1 MTRIAERIEI
11 FPRAKALLEKE
22 LKRRHLESHYY
33 DRMRIII
40 KSHANLKN
48 KQIATTLGC
57 GEHTVS
63 RWRQR
68 WKQRHQE
75 LKDYEKGPD
84 GRGITDKELMEKIK
98 EILTDCA
105 RVGAPSRISKVEV
118 NRLVALACE
127 SPEKYGLPF
136 THWTHQELSKQA
148 HKMKIEISPA
158 HVGRLLKKR
167 LISAQE

>member
-1 MTRIAERIEI
+1 MARIAEQIEI
-11 FPRAKALLEKE
+11 FSRAKLLIEKE

-33 DRMRIII
+33 MRMRIII
-40 KSHANLKN
+40 KSYGNQEN
-48 KQIATTLGC
+48 NQIAKALGC

-68 WKQRHQE
+68 WKQRYQK
-75 LKDYEKGPD
+75 LKEYEKGPD
-84 GRGITDKELMEKIK
+84 GSPVTDKELMEKIK
-98 EILTDCA
+98 EILTDWA
-105 RVGAPSRISKVEV
+105 RVGAPSRITEMEV

-148 HKMKIEISPA
+148 HKMKIKVSPA